1 MWRRRSTI
9 AGLLLASVTLSACD
23 MHTSVKGRVRGAE
36 GQPQPGA
43 SVELAKVGSDRVE
56 RQRTDA
62 EGYFTMGRTHGR
74 RCPGFV
80 VSVALEGFKPE
91 TAKLECNGMYSCEVA
106 LAADSES
113 RPSRIA
119 CTLIGRP

>member
-1 MWRRRSTI
+1 MGRSRSATLGVI
-9 AGLLLASVTLSACD
+9 LAVAMLSACD
-23 MHTSVKGRVRGAE
+23 MHTSVKGRVRGTE
-36 GQPQPGA
+36 GQPLPGA
-43 SVELAKVGSDRVE
+43 SVELAKIGSDRVE
-56 RQRTDA
+56 RQRTDT

-80 VSVALEGFKPE
+80 VIVALDGFKPE
-91 TAKLECNGMYSCEVA
+91 TARLECNGMYSCEVA